1 MFITLSAL
9 TATSTKS
16 SDIQRKDMDFQKKL
30 NESEEQFLWRI
41 GQAKDNG
48 LTDLSWDEIADIVN
62 RQFRED
68 ESEYRTAAAY
78 RKPYQ
83 QAKRFYESGVFN
95 VGEDDRVAEMQET
108 LHEIRKEKQR
118 LSDERTA
125 INRMARSDGRFEENL
140 EILAKMIRENGRTIF
155 PEIHYDIE
163 QSGNDLFIGLS
174 DLHLG
179 SDTKNNFGCY
189 NSAVAEARLTEYLR
203 RIIEI
208 QKVHKAQDA
217 YVGLMGDMINGE
229 IHITTQLENRENVTE
244 QVQKAAELISAF
256 VYELSKHFRNVYVNS
271 VAGNH
276 SRTGLKDQVLRGNRL
291 DNLIPWYMKAKLEH
305 LSNVYFCDELNHDTT
320 IGCFVIRGHRYLIVH
335 GDYDGFNESG
345 VSKLVMMLGYKP
357 TAIMYGHM
365 HRCSYDDI
373 GGVKII
379 RSGSFNGVSDDY
391 LVSRRI
397 TGKPQQMVCVLN
409 DAGVSSCYP
418 VELN

>member
-1 MFITLSAL
+1 
-9 TATSTKS
+9 
-16 SDIQRKDMDFQKKL
+16 MDFQKKL

-95 VGEDDRVAEMQET
+95 VGEDVRVAEMQET

-140 EILAKMIRENGRTIF
+140 EILAKMIRSNGQTTM
-155 PEIHYDIE
+155 PEIQFDDITV
-163 QSGNDLFIGLS
+163 SDNDLFAMVA
-174 DLHLG
+174 DLHIG
-179 SDTKNNFGCY
+179 PDTKNNFGCY
-189 NSAVAEARLTEYLR
+189 NAEVAADRLTQYLH
-203 RIIEI
+203 RILEI
-208 QKVHKAQDA
+208 KEINHSENI
-217 YVGLMGDMINGE
+217 YVALMGDMINGE
-229 IHITTQLENRENVTE
+229 IHFTTQLENRENVTE

-335 GDYDGFNESG
+335 GDYDGFNENG

-373 GGVKII
+373 SGVKII
-379 RSGSFNGVSDDY
+379 RSGSFNGVSEDY

>member
-1 MFITLSAL
+1 
-9 TATSTKS
+9 
-16 SDIQRKDMDFQKKL
+16 MDFQKKL

-95 VGEDDRVAEMQET
+95 VGEDARVAEMQET
-108 LHEIRKEKQR
+108 LHEMRKEKQR

-140 EILAKMIRENGRTIF
+140 EILAKMIRNNGQTTM
-155 PEIHYDIE
+155 PEIQFDDITV
-163 QSGNDLFIGLS
+163 SDNDLFAMVA
-174 DLHLG
+174 DLHIG
-179 SDTKNNFGCY
+179 PDTKNNFGCY
-189 NSAVAEARLTEYLR
+189 NAEVAADRLTQYLH
-203 RIIEI
+203 RILEI
-208 QKVHKAQDA
+208 KEINHSENI
-217 YVGLMGDMINGE
+217 YVALMGDMINGE

-256 VYELSKHFRNVYVNS
+256 VYELSKYFRNVYVNS

-373 GGVKII
+373 SGVKII
-379 RSGSFNGVSDDY
+379 RSGSFNGVSEDY

>member
-1 MFITLSAL
+1 
-9 TATSTKS
+9 
-16 SDIQRKDMDFQKKL
+16 MDFQKKL

-95 VGEDDRVAEMQET
+95 VCEDARVTEMQET

-125 INRMARSDGRFEENL
+125 INRIARSDGRFEENL
-140 EILAKMIRENGRTIF
+140 EILAKMIRENGRTTF
-155 PEIHYDIE
+155 PEIHYAIE
-163 QSGNDLFIGLS
+163 QSSNDLFIGLS

-229 IHITTQLENRENVTE
+229 IHVTTQLENRENVTE

-305 LSNVYFCDELNHDTT
+305 LSNVHFCDELNHDTT
-320 IGCFVIRGHRYLIVH
+320 IGCFGIRGHRYLIVH

-373 GGVKII
+373 SGVKII

-409 DAGVSSCYP
+409 DTGVSSCYP

>member
-1 MFITLSAL
+1 
-9 TATSTKS
+9 
-16 SDIQRKDMDFQKKL
+16 MDFQKKL

-95 VGEDDRVAEMQET
+95 VGEDTRVAEMQET
-108 LHEIRKEKQR
+108 LHEMRKERYR

-125 INRMARSDGRFEENL
+125 INRIARSDGRFEGNL
-140 EILAKMIRENGRTIF
+140 EILAKMIRENGRTTL
-155 PEIHYDIE
+155 PEVRYDIE
-163 QSGNDLFIGLS
+163 PSNNDLFIALS

-179 SDTKNNFGCY
+179 FDTKNNFGCY
-189 NSAVAEARLTEYLR
+189 NSAVAEARLTEYLS

-208 QKVHKAQDA
+208 QRVHKAQDA

-229 IHITTQLENRENVTE
+229 IHFTTQLENRENVTE

-291 DNLIPWYMKAKLEH
+291 DNLIPWYMKAKLGH
-305 LSNVYFCDELNHDTT
+305 LSNVRFCDELNHDTT

-379 RSGSFNGVSDDY
+379 RSGSFNGVSEDY

-409 DAGVSSCYP
+409 DTGVSSCYP

>member
-1 MFITLSAL
+1 
-9 TATSTKS
+9 
-16 SDIQRKDMDFQKKL
+16 MDFQKKL

-95 VGEDDRVAEMQET
+95 VGEDARVTEMQET

-125 INRMARSDGRFEENL
+125 INRIARSDGRFEENL
-140 EILAKMIRENGRTIF
+140 EILAKMIRENGRTTF
-155 PEIHYDIE
+155 PEIHYAIE

-189 NSAVAEARLTEYLR
+189 NSAVAEVRLTEYLR

-305 LSNVYFCDELNHDTT
+305 LSNVHFCDELNHDTT

-373 GGVKII
+373 SGVKII

-409 DAGVSSCYP
+409 DAGVSACYP

>member
-1 MFITLSAL
+1 
-9 TATSTKS
+9 
-16 SDIQRKDMDFQKKL
+16 MDFQKKL

-95 VGEDDRVAEMQET
+95 VGEDARVTEMQET

-125 INRMARSDGRFEENL
+125 INRIARSDGRFEENL
-140 EILAKMIRENGRTIF
+140 EILAKMIRENGRTTF
-155 PEIHYDIE
+155 PEIHYAIE
-163 QSGNDLFIGLS
+163 QSENDLFIGLS

-189 NSAVAEARLTEYLR
+189 NSEVAEARLTEYLR

-256 VYELSKHFRNVYVNS
+256 IYELSKHFRNVYVNS

-305 LSNVYFCDELNHDTT
+305 LSNVHFCDELNHDTT
-320 IGCFVIRGHRYLIVH
+320 IGCFGIRGHRYLIVH
-335 GDYDGFNESG
+335 GDYDSFGESG

-373 GGVKII
+373 SGVKII

-409 DAGVSSCYP
+409 DTGVFSCYP

>member
-1 MFITLSAL
+1 
-9 TATSTKS
+9 
-16 SDIQRKDMDFQKKL
+16 MDFQKKL

-95 VGEDDRVAEMQET
+95 VGEDTRVAEMQET
-108 LHEIRKEKQR
+108 LHEIRKEKQK

-140 EILAKMIRENGRTIF
+140 EILAKMIRENGRTTF

-163 QSGNDLFIGLS
+163 HSGNDLFIGLS

-189 NSAVAEARLTEYLR
+189 NSAVAEARLTEYLH

-320 IGCFVIRGHRYLIVH
+320 IGCFVIRGHHYLIVH

>member
-1 MFITLSAL
+1 
-9 TATSTKS
+9 
-16 SDIQRKDMDFQKKL
+16 MDFQKKL
-30 NESEEQFLWRI
+30 NESEEQFIWRI
-41 GQAKDNG
+41 GQAKDNC

-95 VGEDDRVAEMQET
+95 VGEDARVTEMQET

-125 INRMARSDGRFEENL
+125 INRIARSDGRFDENL
-140 EILAKMIRENGRTIF
+140 EILAKMIRENGRTTF
-155 PEIHYDIE
+155 PEIHYAIE

-229 IHITTQLENRENVTE
+229 IHVTTQLENRENVTE

-373 GGVKII
+373 SGVKII

-409 DAGVSSCYP
+409 DTGVSSCYP

>member
-1 MFITLSAL
+1 
-9 TATSTKS
+9 
-16 SDIQRKDMDFQKKL
+16 MDFQKKL

-95 VGEDDRVAEMQET
+95 VGEDARVAEMQET

-217 YVGLMGDMINGE
+217 YVSLMGDMINGE

-305 LSNVYFCDELNHDTT
+305 LSNVHFCDELNHDAT

-373 GGVKII
+373 SGVKII

-409 DAGVSSCYP
+409 DTGVFSCYP

>member
-1 MFITLSAL
+1 
-9 TATSTKS
+9 
-16 SDIQRKDMDFQKKL
+16 MDFQKKL

-95 VGEDDRVAEMQET
+95 VGEDARVTEMQET

-125 INRMARSDGRFEENL
+125 INRIARSDGRFEENL
-140 EILAKMIRENGRTIF
+140 EILAKMIRENGRTTF
-155 PEIHYDIE
+155 PEIHYAIE

-305 LSNVYFCDELNHDTT
+305 LSNVHFCDELNHDTT
-320 IGCFVIRGHRYLIVH
+320 IGCFWIRGHRYLIVH
-335 GDYDGFNESG
+335 GDYDSFGESG

-373 GGVKII
+373 SGVKII

-409 DAGVSSCYP
+409 DTGVFSCYP

>member
-1 MFITLSAL
+1 
-9 TATSTKS
+9 
-16 SDIQRKDMDFQKKL
+16 MDFQKKL
-30 NESEEQFLWRI
+30 NEREEQFLWRI

-48 LTDLSWDEIADIVN
+48 LTGLSWDEIADIVN

-95 VGEDDRVAEMQET
+95 VGEDARVAEMQET

-217 YVGLMGDMINGE
+217 YVSLMGDMINGE

-305 LSNVYFCDELNHDTT
+305 LSNVHFCDELNHDTT
-320 IGCFVIRGHRYLIVH
+320 IGCFGIRGHRYLIVH
-335 GDYDGFNESG
+335 GDYDSFGESG

-373 GGVKII
+373 SGVKII

-409 DAGVSSCYP
+409 DAGVSACYP

>member
-1 MFITLSAL
+1 
-9 TATSTKS
+9 
-16 SDIQRKDMDFQKKL
+16 MDFQKKL

-95 VGEDDRVAEMQET
+95 VGEDARIVEMQET
-108 LHEIRKEKQR
+108 LHEMRKEKQR

-140 EILAKMIRENGRTIF
+140 EILAKMIRENGKTTF
-155 PEIHYDIE
+155 PEIHYGIE
-163 QSGNDLFIGLS
+163 QSGNDLFISLS

-189 NSAVAEARLTEYLR
+189 NSAVAEARLTAYLR

-208 QKVHKAQDA
+208 QKVHKAQNA

-373 GGVKII
+373 SGVKII

-409 DAGVSSCYP
+409 DAGVSACYP

>member
-1 MFITLSAL
+1 
-9 TATSTKS
+9 
-16 SDIQRKDMDFQKKL
+16 MDFQKKL
-30 NESEEQFLWRI
+30 NEREEQFLWRI

-95 VGEDDRVAEMQET
+95 VGEDARVAEMQET
-108 LHEIRKEKQR
+108 LHEMRKEKQK

-140 EILAKMIRENGRTIF
+140 EILAKMIRDNGRTTF
-155 PEIHYDIE
+155 TEIHYAIE

-189 NSAVAEARLTEYLR
+189 NSAVAEVRLTEYLR

-256 VYELSKHFRNVYVNS
+256 VYELSKHFRNVYVNG

-305 LSNVYFCDELNHDTT
+305 LSNVHFCDELNHDTT